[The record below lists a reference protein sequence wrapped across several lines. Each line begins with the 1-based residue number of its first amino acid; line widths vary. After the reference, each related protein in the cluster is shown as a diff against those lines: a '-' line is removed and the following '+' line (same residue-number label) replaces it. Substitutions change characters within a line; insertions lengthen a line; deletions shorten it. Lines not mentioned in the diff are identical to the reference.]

1 MPDGETAG
9 IEPAPPQQV
18 FIYQYYSR
26 LPNNLIVKS

>member
-18 FIYQYYSR
+18 FFINTNVST
-26 LPNNLIVKS
+26 LTEDNC